1 MIRTPYGIFPAVS
14 PRIRAPDRTGA
25 SSYRLAES
33 PKPAKRDRCAAH
45 FRAGCGT
52 RRHRRQSDPSRLPP
66 CGYPTECQR
75 TVSTHEGRGA
85 GRWRRFLGRIRQP
98 NHERSD
104 DQGRQRGH
112 ANRRQEPRRERHPLL
127 ARTHHCGGR
136 RGERDGKVTIR
147 VVDQG
152 IGIPAKSLDRIFER
166 FYRVDP
172 ARSRETGGSGLGLAI
187 TKHCVQENGGRISV
201 WSRTG
206 RGRRSPS
213 SCRPPRMRM
222 TTRPGRT
229 SRHKRRAL
237 VGARHG
243 AIPLPHNHTVGE
255 VRTPRVAQLRNYVLS
270 GNSRLTENKWLR

>member
-1 MIRTPYGIFPAVS
+1 MIRTPYGIFRPYLQG
-14 PRIRAPDRTGA
+14 IRAPDRTGA

-98 NHERSD
+98 SHERSD

-136 RGERDGKVTIR
+136 RGGARWQSHHSRGRSGHRHPRQIAGPHFR
-147 VVDQG
+147 AILPG
-152 IGIPAKSLDRIFER
+152 R
-166 FYRVDP
+166 P

-206 RGRRSPS
+206 EGSTFTIELPAAPDEDDDEARSDES
-213 SCRPPRMRM
+213 
-222 TTRPGRT
+222 TQ
-229 SRHKRRAL
+229 A
-237 VGARHG
+237 
-243 AIPLPHNHTVGE
+243 
-255 VRTPRVAQLRNYVLS
+255 
-270 GNSRLTENKWLR
+270 

>member
-1 MIRTPYGIFPAVS
+1 MIRTRTVFFRPYLQG
-14 PRIRAPDRTGA
+14 IRAPDRTGA

-98 NHERSD
+98 ATNGPMIKADKEAMQTAVKNLVENAIHYSPEHTTVAV
-104 DQGRQRGH
+104 GV
-112 ANRRQEPRRERHPLL
+112 
-127 ARTHHCGGR
+127 
-136 RGERDGKVTIR
+136 GERDGKVTIR

-166 FYRVDP
+166 FYRVDRPVRARP
-172 ARSRETGGSGLGLAI
+172 AVRDSAWPSPSTACRRTAVGFRS
-187 TKHCVQENGGRISV
+187 GRV
-201 WSRTG
+201 RG

>member
-1 MIRTPYGIFPAVS
+1 MIDARRISALDVARAAIAANQTQADSRHVDIRLSVNGQSVPTKVEEPADGEGSLEESGS
-14 PRIRAPDRTGA
+14 PATNGPMIKADKEAMQTA
-25 SSYRLAES
+25 VKNLVENAIHYS
-33 PKPAKRDRCAAH
+33 PEH
-45 FRAGCGT
+45 T
-52 RRHRRQSDPSRLPP
+52 
-66 CGYPTECQR
+66 
-75 TVSTHEGRGA
+75 TVAVGV
-85 GRWRRFLGRIRQP
+85 
-98 NHERSD
+98 
-104 DQGRQRGH
+104 
-112 ANRRQEPRRERHPLL
+112 
-127 ARTHHCGGR
+127 
-136 RGERDGKVTIR
+136 GERDGKVTIR

-166 FYRVDP
+166 FYRVDRPVRARP
-172 ARSRETGGSGLGLAI
+172 AVRDSAWPSPSTACRRTAVGFRS
-187 TKHCVQENGGRISV
+187 GRV
-201 WSRTG
+201 RG